1 MLLRLFSQFQAIFG
15 LKIAPP
21 AQNPDK
27 TKRPAGR
34 FDVIFMQHTGKAP
47 AVANRICYAIVP
59 APRQGGDAKIVSC
72 KPFHSLIV

>member
-1 MLLRLFSQFQAIFG
+1 MLLRLFSQIKAIFS

-47 AVANRICYAIVP
+47 AVANRIY
-59 APRQGGDAKIVSC
+59 
-72 KPFHSLIV
+72 